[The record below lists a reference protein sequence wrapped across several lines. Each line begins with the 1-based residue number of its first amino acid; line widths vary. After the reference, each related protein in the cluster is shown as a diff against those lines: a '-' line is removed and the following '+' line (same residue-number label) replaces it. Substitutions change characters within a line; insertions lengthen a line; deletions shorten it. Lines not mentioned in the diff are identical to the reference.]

1 MSKPALPPEEHAK
14 LVMAQIYQVP
24 QWEMIETASLA
35 RIINKS
41 SSTVGNAFRTLGIER
56 DYSIIKK
63 TNRGLSLTV
72 KEVEANEGVSCA
84 QCKGRRQC
92 ANCYSIELR
101 GRPLLKET
109 TCYSN
114 FSSLI

>member
-14 LVMAQIYQVP
+14 LVMEQVYQIP
-24 QWEMIETASLA
+24 QWERIETASLA

-41 SSTVGNAFRTLGIER
+41 CSTVGNAFRTLGIER

-63 TNRGLSLTV
+63 TTRGLYLTA
-72 KEVEANEGVSCA
+72 KEVEPNDGVSCV
-84 QCKGRRQC
+84 QCKGRPQC
-92 ANCYSIELR
+92 ANCYSIELL

-109 TCYSN
+109 ACYSN
-114 FSSLI
+114 FSSLL